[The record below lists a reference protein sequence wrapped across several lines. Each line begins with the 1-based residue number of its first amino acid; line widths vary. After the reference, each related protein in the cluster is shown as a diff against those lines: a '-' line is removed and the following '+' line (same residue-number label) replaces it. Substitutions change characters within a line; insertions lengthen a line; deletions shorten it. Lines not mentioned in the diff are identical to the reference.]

1 MSTQQLSWDLLWTE
15 ITKIVNQKIE
25 EMAQSQI
32 EEQVKI
38 FREKLMEQKAEVI
51 TKVLARVFGLYTTFW
66 KEIIIK
72 IPIPE

>member
-1 MSTQQLSWDLLWTE
+1 
-15 ITKIVNQKIE
+15 
-25 EMAQSQI
+25 MAQKQI

-38 FREKLMEQKAEVI
+38 FREKLMEQKAEI
-51 TKVLARVFGLYTTFW
+51 MTKVLARVFELYSSFG